1 MFVFLPLL
9 AKKASVRIVWPA
21 VRLKE
26 RSCSFLLLLICFL
39 SSSKLLF
46 LRPVDALQ
54 CTVYTVPTNSNCIA
68 CYPYIVHGRRAC
80 SAKVCCI
87 EPNHILEEHSSIP
100 LTPTGTQSVC
110 SPLWQSKTCNTAL
123 FNCEVNIYCPEST
136 LCWTIANLGRS
147 RLMQHWIVTS
157 LHCFDTMIVSALDI
171 CNVTILSSH
180 LSIFITALPPAD
192 VIYLVQCPRFCQW

>member
-1 MFVFLPLL
+1 MYSVHSANQQQLHRLLPIYCTRASSMLSKSLL
-9 AKKASVRIVWPA
+9 YRTQP
-21 VRLKE
+21 
-26 RSCSFLLLLICFL
+26 C
-39 SSSKLLF
+39 
-46 LRPVDALQ
+46 D
-54 CTVYTVPTNSNCIA
+54 
-68 CYPYIVHGRRAC
+68 
-80 SAKVCCI
+80 
-87 EPNHILEEHSSIP
+87 ILEGHSSIP
-100 LTPTGTQSVC
+100 LTPTVTQSVC